1 MTAAPT
7 TTLLARPRYEG
18 ANIRTWIGFK
28 HYMYLVEEG
37 VLEWF
42 RERDL
47 GPQRLFHEHGVG
59 LEIVDCSVQLP
70 ALLEIDDAVEAR
82 LDAIAPGR
90 FDVRLRIHRPQGP
103 VLGLRGKVTVA
114 LVPER
119 GAAAGELPGELAEL
133 LREHVAAPGVEPAD
147 RALDGASP
155 AQVLSAASPPGFC
168 WPWRARYFHCH
179 VSDRVQHSA
188 YVRAL
193 EEVVDRFLQERGMS
207 IRTLLEERGW
217 IPVVSRARVQLV
229 AAAHMEELVHTTFRV
244 HEILKDRA
252 FDATMDCY
260 VQRADRLV
268 HVATARILHGYA
280 ASRGENAGTLV
291 VLDERTQAQLL
302 DGGPR

>member
-1 MTAAPT
+1 MTAPPI

-28 HYMYLVEEG
+28 HFMYLVEEG

-59 LEIVDCSVQLP
+59 LEIVDSSAQLP
-70 ALLEIDDAVEAR
+70 ALLEVDDIVEAQV
-82 LDAIAPGR
+82 DAIAPGR
-90 FDVRLRIHRPQGP
+90 FDVRLRIHRAHGS

-114 LVPER
+114 LVRE
-119 GAAAGELPGELAEL
+119 AAAAPGELPEELAAL
-133 LREHVAAPGVEPAD
+133 LREDVTAPGVEPDD
-147 RALDGASP
+147 RVLGGAGP
-155 AQVLSAASPPGFC
+155 AETLSAGSAPRLH

-179 VSDRVQHSA
+179 FSDRVQHSA

-193 EEVVDRFLQERGMS
+193 EEVVDRFLEDRGMS
-207 IRTLLEERGW
+207 IRTLLDERGW

-229 AAAHMEELVHTTFRV
+229 AAAHMEEIVHTTFTV

-252 FDATMDCY
+252 FDATMDCH
-260 VQRADRLV
+260 VQRGDRLV

-280 ASRGENAGTLV
+280 ASRGENAGALV
-291 VLDERTQAQLL
+291 VLDEPTQARLL
-302 DGGPR
+302 DGRPR